1 MTYGYARVSTREQNE
16 ARQIDALTKIGVD
29 KIFLD
34 KMSGKNFDRPEWSRL
49 IDTLKAG
56 DTLYMLSLDR
66 MGRDYKEV
74 QIQWRIIVDEIRA
87 DIIILDMPILNTKAG
102 GNGLTGKFISDMVL
116 QILAYVSQMERE
128 KNRERQA
135 QGIEAAKAR
144 GVRFGRPPIVMPENT
159 EEVFL
164 LCYARM
170 LQQKEG
176 AEMLGLKFSTFHA
189 HYQMWRHEYE
199 SSDHE
204 EQDRQDS
211 RGVEA
216 P

>member
-56 DTLYMLSLDR
+56 DTLYMLPLDR

-74 QIQWRIIVDEIRA
+74 QIQWRRIVDEIRA

-128 KNRERQA
+128 KNRERQM

-144 GVRFGRPPIVMPENT
+144 GVRFGRPPIVMPDNT

-170 LQQKEG
+170 LKQKEG
-176 AEMLGLKFSTFHA
+176 AEILGVKFSTFHA
-189 HYQMWRHEYE
+189 CYLRWKHEYE
-199 SSDHE
+199 SPDHE